1 MRRVKS
7 AGAVAGDGRRASG
20 PRGRGSGRTA
30 ADERVGGGMRG
41 TRLRGPGAPP
51 CTWNMAVAAGL
62 NSFRRLFRRRSRADE
77 LTGALRRL
85 SGRRGKEMRS
95 NGARA

>member
-1 MRRVKS
+1 
-7 AGAVAGDGRRASG
+7 
-20 PRGRGSGRTA
+20 
-30 ADERVGGGMRG
+30 MRG

-85 SGRRGKEMRS
+85 SGGRRGKEMRS